1 MDKIKTYKILEK
13 LARLDVE
20 NQQRRLKNL
29 LDEQTLIEEK
39 IKNFQDI
46 LESERSFLR
55 GNANSSHDF
64 YAFEKVMS
72 SNIQKLKNRLAQV
85 SEAIEGEKEVLLEFF
100 FTQKKIEHVKDQEVV
115 RQKDNLNYQ
124 DEMGVQDLTLMRG
137 TKENQL

>member
-46 LESERSFLR
+46 LESERSF
-55 GNANSSHDF
+55 
-64 YAFEKVMS
+64 
-72 SNIQKLKNRLAQV
+72 
-85 SEAIEGEKEVLLEFF
+85 
-100 FTQKKIEHVKDQEVV
+100 
-115 RQKDNLNYQ
+115 
-124 DEMGVQDLTLMRG
+124 
-137 TKENQL
+137 